1 MVTHS
6 KTVPGNVIDIF
17 LRKHDDFITLVEY
30 NLDGLR
36 FKKDTQ
42 FGFGED
48 DCLVA
53 IDDVD
58 IRKKS
63 KDEISKLFNKEKLY
77 DYNDVFKLTV
87 VRKSHPDQSSIMV
100 GNAQV
105 QNLNAF
111 FVVYIFKTEL
121 LFFYRFHQKS
131 KHVVFV
137 IYAMEQNYV
146 QKYFGSTVT
155 IIGII

>member
-6 KTVPGNVIDIF
+6 KNVPGNVIDIF
-17 LRKHDDFITLVEY
+17 LRKHDDFITLVEN

-77 DYNDVFKLTV
+77 DFNDVFKLTV

-100 GNAQV
+100 GNLQV
-105 QNLNAF
+105 
-111 FVVYIFKTEL
+111 
-121 LFFYRFHQKS
+121 
-131 KHVVFV
+131 
-137 IYAMEQNYV
+137 
-146 QKYFGSTVT
+146 
-155 IIGII
+155 

>member
-6 KTVPGNVIDIF
+6 KNVPGNVIDIF

-111 FVVYIFKTEL
+111 FLWYIFSKL
-121 LFFYRFHQKS
+121 SCYFFTDSTKRASMWFLSFMPWSKIMFKS
-131 KHVVFV
+131 
-137 IYAMEQNYV
+137 ILDLQ
-146 QKYFGSTVT
+146 
-155 IIGII
+155 